1 MNKVTGFSWRSIFKM
16 AVRHQKNFVLANFMS
31 IIATLIALPLPLIIP
46 SLINEVLL
54 KQPGFFTKVLAY
66 FLPGPLIT
74 PTLILMTAFLLV
86 FMLRVIN
93 EILTIIQGREFKL
106 ISKDI
111 VYQMRVKLLTQLGNI
126 SVKEY
131 ETLGAGTLASYYTKD
146 LETIDEFLG
155 ASIRQAVIALL
166 ALVGVA
172 VVLLIINW
180 KIALFL
186 FFFNP
191 LSLVLTSKFSKKLK
205 ELKTRQNKAFE
216 LFQEALSETIDVM
229 LQIKADHQE
238 SSFIQRLTGHA
249 KRIKED
255 SIAYEWKTEVVNDL
269 AGMLLFVGV
278 DLYYI
283 FAMTLVLLGQFTI
296 GMMVAL
302 LQYVFQV
309 QWYMNNLVNMLS
321 AFYAAD
327 AALARINQA
336 MKLETEPQYPAQK
349 NPFVVGSGISIEF
362 KNVSFGYL
370 PEKPVL
376 TQLNMQ
382 LDANKR
388 IGVVGASGA
397 GKSSLVQALLGF
409 YHLTSGD
416 ILINDDSIYDVGF
429 DIIRENI
436 CTVLQSPA
444 VFNDTIRNNLALD
457 KSVNDDAL
465 WRALE
470 LAQLKET
477 VQLFDEQL
485 DTRVGKRGVRLSGGQ
500 RQRLAIARMLLQD
513 AKVVILDEATSALDL
528 KTEQQLFQAIHGFLS
543 QRTTLIITHRLS
555 TIMDADQICV
565 LNQGAIV
572 EQGTHAELLKIK
584 KIYYSLFTLQQANIS
599 EPV

>member
-1 MNKVTGFSWRSIFKM
+1 MVFSWRSIFKM
-16 AVRHQKNFVLANFMS
+16 AIAHRKNFSFANLIS
-31 IIATLIALPLPLIIP
+31 IFATLIALPLPLIIP

-54 KQPGFFTKVLAY
+54 KQPGFFTKALGY
-66 FLPGPLIT
+66 FVSPQWITPSLILIT
-74 PTLILMTAFLLV
+74 AFSLV
-86 FMLRVIN
+86 LTLRVLN
-93 EILTIIQGREFKL
+93 EVLTIMQGREFKM

-111 VYQMRVKLLTQLGNI
+111 VYQIRVKLLEQLGRI

-131 ETLGAGTLASYYTKD
+131 ETLGSGTLASFYTKD

-155 ASIRQAVIALL
+155 VTIKQAVVAVL
-166 ALVGVA
+166 ALIGVA
-172 VVLLIINW
+172 TVLLIINW

-205 ELKTRQNKAFE
+205 ALKTRQNKAFE
-216 LFQEALSETIDVM
+216 LFQEALSETIEVM

-238 SSFIQRLTGHA
+238 SGFIQRLVGHA
-249 KRIKED
+249 KQIKHD
-255 SIAYEWKTEVVNDL
+255 SIAYEWKTEVVSDL

-283 FAMTLVLLGQFTI
+283 FAMSLILMNQFTI
-296 GMMVAL
+296 GMMIAL

-309 QWYMNNLVNMLS
+309 QWYMNHLVNMLS

-327 AALARINQA
+327 AALSRINQA
-336 MKLETEPQYPAQK
+336 MTLESESEYPTHK
-349 NPFVVGSGISIEF
+349 NPFITDSGVSIAF

-376 TQLNMQ
+376 SQFNLQ
-382 LDANKR
+382 CDANKR
-388 IGVVGASGA
+388 IGLVGGSGA
-397 GKSSLVQALLGF
+397 GKSSLVQTLLGF
-409 YHLTSGD
+409 YHLQSGE
-416 ILINDDSIYDVGF
+416 ITLNGDSIYEIGF
-429 DIIRENI
+429 DVIRDSVS
-436 CTVLQSPA
+436 TVLQSPA
-444 VFNDTIRNNLALD
+444 VFNDTIRNNLVLD
-457 KSVNDDAL
+457 KTVSDEKL
-465 WRALE
+465 WHALE
-470 LAQLKET
+470 MAQLKET
-477 VQLFDEQL
+477 IQALDGQL
-485 DTRVGKRGVRLSGGQ
+485 DARVGKRGVRLSGGQ

-513 AKVVILDEATSALDL
+513 SKVVILDEATSALDL

-555 TIMDADQICV
+555 SIMDADQICV

-572 EQGTHAELLKIK
+572 EQGTHAELLKQK

-599 EPV
+599 ELV